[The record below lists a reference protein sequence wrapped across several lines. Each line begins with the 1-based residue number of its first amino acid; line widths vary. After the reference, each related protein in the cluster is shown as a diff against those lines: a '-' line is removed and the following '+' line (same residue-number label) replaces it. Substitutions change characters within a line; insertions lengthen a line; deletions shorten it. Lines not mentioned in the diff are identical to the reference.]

1 MRVDLCHAAPA
12 GTEACVGAHGY
23 LCVCVEAC
31 VCVCVCVR
39 ASPHRDAQQHGV
51 HRLSEG
57 QRLWVLAVQS
67 LQGGHE
73 GLPQLL
79 GLEDWRRGGEVG
91 QGRRDRLE
99 VRQAGG

>member
-1 MRVDLCHAAPA
+1 M
-12 GTEACVGAHGY
+12 EASAVPYQVSFVTSSNTYGY
-23 LCVCVEAC
+23 
-31 VCVCVCVR
+31 
-39 ASPHRDAQQHGV
+39 SQQHGV